1 MKFTNIRKSDACD
14 VRSIKCNLDAAVS
27 RLCIEQM
34 LSMKEHTTTNREI
47 ISWKM
52 LFKNPWISP
61 YKQFA

>member
-14 VRSIKCNLDAAVS
+14 VRSIKCNLMDAAVS

-47 ISWKM
+47 IS
-52 LFKNPWISP
+52 
-61 YKQFA
+61 